1 MRSRGTD
8 EEKTM
13 EEEERRNRERRS
25 AAGICG
31 GEASGLRTVYKRRR
45 AGSPDPLNPSAV
57 WVSSVRRPVP
67 VPAVPALPPRPLHAG
82 DAGDLV
88 VGAPRSVVPWALVLL
103 VCGAQGFFLPN
114 ITHLEELLRKY
125 QQDKPHSRVR
135 RAIPRSDREEILML
149 HNQLRGQVS
158 PPASNMEYMPS
169 PQASS
174 PSSDPAAP
182 FHVALCSDIGLPD
195 VDSVCFYV
203 EHQMGPC
210 LETWDEELEKSAAA
224 WAHECVWEHGPTS
237 LLVSIGQ
244 NLAVHWGRYR
254 SPGFHVQSWYDEVKD
269 YTYPYPHE
277 CNPWCPER
285 CSGTMCTHYTQIV
298 WATTTKVGCA
308 VNTCQRM
315 NVWGDVWENA
325 VYLVCNYSPKGNWIG
340 EAPYRTGR
348 PCSECPSSYGGS
360 CKNNLCYRE
369 ETYNQKPETDE
380 MNEVE
385 TAPIP
390 EEKHVWVQPRV
401 IRPTKPKK
409 VSPVNY
415 MTQVVRCDT
424 KMKDKCK
431 GSTCN
436 RYQCPAGCLH
446 NRAKIFGTLFYESAS
461 SICRAAIHYGVLDDK
476 GGLVDVTRNGKV
488 PFFVKSERNGVQS
501 VRQSPNRCSC
511 DGHKGTC
518 PVRIVKPHRTF
529 QKLLQDLDCYT
540 TVAQLCPFEK
550 PGTHCPRVRCPAH
563 CKDEPSYWAPVFGTN
578 IYADTSSICKTAVHA
593 GVIKNESG
601 GYVDVM
607 PVDKKKTY
615 VGSLRNGVQ
624 SESLRTPRDGKAF
637 RIFAVRQ

>member
-1 MRSRGTD
+1 MSCVL
-8 EEKTM
+8 
-13 EEEERRNRERRS
+13 N
-25 AAGICG
+25 GI
-31 GEASGLRTVYKRRR
+31 V
-45 AGSPDPLNPSAV
+45 PL
-57 WVSSVRRPVP
+57 
-67 VPAVPALPPRPLHAG
+67 G
-82 DAGDLV
+82 
-88 VGAPRSVVPWALVLL
+88 LVLL

-114 ITHLEELLRKY
+114 VTHLEKLLSKY
-125 QQDKPHSRVR
+125 QQDRPHSRVR
-135 RAIPRSDREEILML
+135 RAIPRVDKEEILML
-149 HNQLRGQVS
+149 HNKLRGQVS
-158 PPASNMEYMPS
+158 PPASNMEYMEGCTFNTPVSTSLQPWPRALSFLWTLSCRS
-169 PQASS
+169 PCC
-174 PSSDPAAP
+174 
-182 FHVALCSDIGLPD
+182 LCSDLGHPHGRSPAR
-195 VDSVCFYV
+195 V
-203 EHQMGPC
+203 P
-210 LETWDEELEKSAAA
+210 TWDEELEKSAVA
-224 WAHECVWEHGPTS
+224 WAQECIWEHGPNS

-298 WATTTKVGCA
+298 WATTTKIGCA

-348 PCSECPSSYGGS
+348 PCSECPPRYGGS
-360 CKNNLCYRE
+360 CRNNLCYRGWLLASGSLQLVGE
-369 ETYNQKPETDE
+369 VGGGEHAIHEQYMEVQTYDQKPETDE

-385 TAPIP
+385 MAPIP
-390 EEKHVWVQPRV
+390 EEKHIWVHSRV

-409 VSPVNY
+409 APAVNY
-415 MTQVVRCDT
+415 MAQVIGCDT

-446 NRAKIFGTLFYESAS
+446 NRAKIFGTLFYESVS

-501 VRQSPNRCSC
+501 LSKYKSSSSFTVS
-511 DGHKGTC
+511 K
-518 PVRIVKPHRTF
+518 VKE
-529 QKLLQDLDCYT
+529 QDLDCYT
-540 TVAQLCPFEK
+540 TVAQLCPYER
-550 PGTHCPRVRCPAH
+550 PGTHCPRVHCPAH
-563 CKDEPSYWAPVFGTN
+563 CKDEPSYWAPVLGTN
-578 IYADTSSICKTAVHA
+578 IYADSSSICRTAVHA
-593 GVIKNESG
+593 GVIRNKSG

-607 PVDKKKTY
+607 PVDKKEIY

-624 SESLRTPRDGKAF
+624 SER
-637 RIFAVRQ
+637 

>member
-1 MRSRGTD
+1 MS
-8 EEKTM
+8 
-13 EEEERRNRERRS
+13 
-25 AAGICG
+25 
-31 GEASGLRTVYKRRR
+31 
-45 AGSPDPLNPSAV
+45 LN
-57 WVSSVRRPVP
+57 
-67 VPAVPALPPRPLHAG
+67 G
-82 DAGDLV
+82 
-88 VGAPRSVVPWALVLL
+88 VVPLGLVLL

-114 ITHLEELLRKY
+114 VTHLEKLLSKY

-135 RAIPRSDREEILML
+135 RAIPRSDKEEILML
-149 HNQLRGQVS
+149 HNKLRGQVY
-158 PPASNMEYMPS
+158 PPASNMEYM
-169 PQASS
+169 
-174 PSSDPAAP
+174 
-182 FHVALCSDIGLPD
+182 
-195 VDSVCFYV
+195 
-203 EHQMGPC
+203 
-210 LETWDEELEKSAAA
+210 TWDEELEQSAAA
-224 WAHECVWEHGPTS
+224 WAQECIWEHGPTG

-285 CSGTMCTHYTQIV
+285 CSGPMCTHYTQYSCWAELVFVRPVQETDSAGNLYGDFTSLIV
-298 WATTTKVGCA
+298 WATTNKIGCA
-308 VNTCQRM
+308 VNTCRRM

-340 EAPYRTGR
+340 EAPYKTGR
-348 PCSECPSSYGGS
+348 PCSECPPSYGGS
-360 CKNNLCYRE
+360 CNNNLCYRGE
-369 ETYNQKPETDE
+369 SYSPKPETDE

-385 TAPIP
+385 VAPIP

-401 IRPTKPKK
+401 VRPTKPKK
-409 VSPVNY
+409 APAVNY

-436 RYQCPAGCLH
+436 RYQCPAGCLESK
-446 NRAKIFGTLFYESAS
+446 AKVFGTLFYESSS
-461 SICRAAIHYGVLDDK
+461 SICRAAIHYGILDSK

-488 PFFVKSERNGVQS
+488 PFFVRSERHGVES
-501 VRQSPNRCSC
+501 LSKYKPSSSFVVS
-511 DGHKGTC
+511 K
-518 PVRIVKPHRTF
+518 VKV
-529 QKLLQDLDCYT
+529 QDLDCYT

-550 PGTHCPRVRCPAH
+550 AGTHCPRVHCPAH

-578 IYADTSSICKTAVHA
+578 IYADSSSICKTAVHA
-593 GVIKNESG
+593 GVIRNESG

-615 VGSLRNGVQ
+615 VGSLRNGIQ